1 VLFGDGAGLGDGMA
15 TVTVAPKEKRNSTSN
30 GRRVGVSGLPVEATP
45 DERAARGRAARSQVS
60 LSDQAAW
67 QAGADRADP
76 VEILR
81 GQEVTRVPELV
92 PIRHGRMLVSPFTF
106 YRGAAAVMA
115 ADLAAT
121 ATAGLRAQLC
131 GDAHLSNF
139 GGFASPER
147 ELLFDVNDFDET
159 APGPFEW
166 DVKRLAASIEIAA
179 RERGFSGRKRRVA
192 VVATV
197 GEYRDAMRRFAGMR
211 DLDIWYAKQDIE
223 TLTRALRSTG
233 KKGKRLKTA
242 AAKAHTKDSMKAL
255 SRLTH
260 QVNGSPR
267 IISDPPLIVP
277 IQDLIDAGETRDLER
292 EMRTL
297 INAYKRTLSGAAA
310 RLMDDYHYADMARK
324 VVGVGSVGTHCWII
338 LMLGRSHQ
346 DPLFLQVKE
355 ATDSVLEPFA
365 GKSRFANH
373 GRRVVEG
380 QWLMQS
386 ASDIMLG
393 WVRAKWL
400 EGPQRDFYVRQL
412 WDWKRS
418 ADIDTLTHGELV
430 RYGRICGWTLALGH
444 ARSGDPIA
452 IAGYLGRSDAFD
464 RALATFADSYA
475 DQNERDF
482 KRFTAAA
489 KAGEI
494 NVESGL

>member
-1 VLFGDGAGLGDGMA
+1 MA
-15 TVTVAPKEKRNSTSN
+15 TTQRATRRNGIAGAKGQAPRKKPEPVPVLNLSVA
-30 GRRVGVSGLPVEATP
+30 
-45 DERAARGRAARSQVS
+45 ERAARGRAARSQAS
-60 LSDQAAW
+60 RSAQAAW
-67 QAGADRADP
+67 QPPADRADP

-81 GQEVTRVPELV
+81 GQEATRVPELV

-115 ADLAAT
+115 ADLAVT
-121 ATAGLRAQLC
+121 PTAGLRVQLC

-139 GGFASPER
+139 GGFASPAR
-147 ELLFDVNDFDET
+147 ELVFDVNDFDET

-179 RERGFSGRKRRVA
+179 RERGFGGRKRRAA
-192 VVATV
+192 VIATV
-197 GEYRDAMRRFAGMR
+197 GEYRGAMQRFAGMR
-211 DLDIWYAKQDIE
+211 DLDVWYAKLDID
-223 TLTRALRSTG
+223 TLTRALQSTG
-233 KKGKRLKTA
+233 KKGKRLEKSA
-242 AAKAHTKDSMKAL
+242 EKARTKDSMKAL

-260 QVNGSPR
+260 QVNGSLR

-277 IQDLIDAGETRDLER
+277 LQDLIDAGETRDLER
-292 EMRTL
+292 EMRKL
-297 INAYKRTLSGAAA
+297 IDAYKRTLSGAAA
-310 RLMDDYHYADMARK
+310 RLMDEYHYADMARK
-324 VVGVGSVGTHCWII
+324 VVGVGSVGTRCWII
-338 LMLGRSHQ
+338 LMLGRDHN

-393 WVRAKWL
+393 WVRGKWL
-400 EGPQRDFYVRQL
+400 DGPQRDFYVRQL
-412 WDWKRS
+412 WDWKQS
-418 ADIDTLTHGELV
+418 TDIDTLTHGELV
-430 RYGRICGWTLALGH
+430 RYGRICGWSLALAH

-452 IAGYLGRSDAFD
+452 IAAYLGRGNTFEL
-464 RALATFADSYA
+464 ALAVFADSYA

-482 KRFTAAA
+482 KRFGAAA

-494 NVESGL
+494 KVETGL